1 MKFIWRYVWRKM
13 KEIGNEPEQDVEPGL
28 ILGSKRATVRAREDF
43 DADNGLNMQLFK
55 AVGGRIVSFN
65 HYDRKTDR
73 TSRNVYIITD
83 EQDFERELS
92 KIITLESM
100 RG

>member
-13 KEIGNEPEQDVEPGL
+13 KEIGNEPEDNYPEE
-28 ILGSKRATVRAREDF
+28 SKLSIGRSTVRTRDDYEGDS
-43 DADNGLNMQLFK
+43 GLNMRVFK
-55 AVGGRIVSFN
+55 ANGGRIVSFN

-73 TSRNVYIITD
+73 ETKSVYIITD
-83 EQDFERELS
+83 EQDFERELG
-92 KIITLESM
+92 KIITMESM

>member
-13 KEIGNEPEQDVEPGL
+13 KEIGNEPEDCPDEPKLAIGRN
-28 ILGSKRATVRAREDF
+28 STVRARDDF
-43 DADNGLNMQLFK
+43 EGDSGLNMRVFK
-55 AVGGRIVSFN
+55 AIGGRIVSFN

-73 TSRNVYIITD
+73 ESKSVYIITD
-83 EQDFERELS
+83 EQDFERELG

>member
-13 KEIGNEPEQDVEPGL
+13 KEIGNEPREPDQPMA
-28 ILGSKRATVRAREDF
+28 ISSSKVRVNDSF
-43 DADNGLNMQLFK
+43 DADGGLNMRVFK
-55 AVGGRIVSFN
+55 ANGGRIVSFN

-73 TSRNVYIITD
+73 DYRSVYIITD
-83 EQDFERELS
+83 EQDFERELG
-92 KIITLESM
+92 KIITMESM